1 MTYTRLLKHM
11 MEGPD
16 VMAVKERL
24 VALGYLHAATHDTF
38 GDDTLAAVAA
48 FQAANGLE
56 ADGVVGPDTWA
67 ALFGGAGTGA
77 PAEPERPAVP
87 DAPVYTR
94 LLRRLSTG
102 ADVKAV
108 KERLVALGYLHAATH
123 DTFGDDTLAAVTAFQ
138 AANGLEADGV
148 VGPDTWA
155 ALFGGAGSGAPVEP
169 ERPAVPDAPAYTRL
183 LRRLSTGAD
192 VMAVKERLVALGYLH
207 AATHD
212 TFGDDTLAAV
222 TAFQAANGLEADGV
236 VGPDTWA
243 ALFGDAKPVE
253 PVDASAIP
261 ANIGTAAAQA
271 IAGALSAAA
280 ATRRRIVLE
289 ALRHAHD
296 PAVPAQYPRSLYIR
310 GGNLYNAD
318 LTVNTIT
325 AARIEDGARRQPE
338 YYSGGSRE
346 MMLAAVAANPA
357 TTGADCSGGVV
368 GLMRFARV
376 VGGGFD
382 ATANSL
388 CGSGHSAA
396 VEKAALL
403 PGDWVGRSGHIGLY
417 AGGGYVVEWM
427 GQLYGCQLT
436 RLDDRRGFDFVSRR
450 LRSRSGWTKFR
461 RPRYY

>member
-1 MTYTRLLKHM
+1 MGYTRLLKHMMEGDDVRAVKDRLVELGYLHASTHNTFGDDTLAAVRAFQTAKGLEVDGIVGPDTWAALFDGAEPEQPAEKPSYTRLLKHM

-24 VALGYLHAATHDTF
+24 VT
-38 GDDTLAAVAA
+38 
-48 FQAANGLE
+48 
-56 ADGVVGPDTWA
+56 
-67 ALFGGAGTGA
+67 
-77 PAEPERPAVP
+77 
-87 DAPVYTR
+87 
-94 LLRRLSTG
+94 
-102 ADVKAV
+102 
-108 KERLVALGYLHAATH
+108 
-123 DTFGDDTLAAVTAFQ
+123 
-138 AANGLEADGV
+138 
-148 VGPDTWA
+148 
-155 ALFGGAGSGAPVEP
+155 
-169 ERPAVPDAPAYTRL
+169 
-183 LRRLSTGAD
+183 
-192 VMAVKERLVALGYLH
+192 LGYLH

-376 VGGGFD
+376 VGSGFD
-382 ATANSL
+382 ATADSL

-461 RPRYY
+461 RPKYY